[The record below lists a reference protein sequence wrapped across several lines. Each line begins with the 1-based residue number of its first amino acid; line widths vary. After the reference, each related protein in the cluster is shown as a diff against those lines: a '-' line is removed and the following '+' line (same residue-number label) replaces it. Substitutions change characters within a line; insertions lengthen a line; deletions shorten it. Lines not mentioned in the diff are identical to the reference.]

1 MKRDYKIVRVD
12 NQGREDVAEAFVE
25 NIPLLSFINA
35 SSIATILCDCCSTDD
50 WYQVVDKDYV
60 LSRGM
65 EDLV

>member
-12 NQGREDVAEAFVE
+12 NQGREDVADAFVE
-25 NIPLLSFINA
+25 NIPLLSFDNA
-35 SSIATILCDCCSTDD
+35 SAIATILCNCCSTGD
-50 WYQVVDKDYV
+50 WYQAVNKDYV